1 MRNRQKGITIV
12 GMICVSI
19 GLVFVSILAMKLVPA
34 YIEHYTITKVVRQ
47 IANNPEFASASA
59 ADVRAAFSRQ
69 ATIDSVKVISASDLE
84 ITREAG
90 QLVIET
96 KYQVKTPVASN
107 ISLLIDFKA
116 TSR

>member
-34 YIEHYTITKVVRQ
+34 YIERYTIGKIFRQ
-47 IANNPEFASASA
+47 IANNPAYANATA
-59 ADVRAAFSRQ
+59 ADVQAAFRRQ
-69 ATIDSVKVISASDLE
+69 MTVDSVNAVSPSDLV

-96 KYQVKTPVASN
+96 RYRVTIPLISN
-107 ISLLIDFKA
+107 ISLLVDFQA